1 MAYLETDG
9 GRRTSLRVQRGVIPE
24 RRCVNPV
31 IETGVQRMR
40 VAEEWDGDAPRT
52 LQAQRVS

>member
-1 MAYLETDG
+1 MAYLEADG

-24 RRCVNPV
+24 RRCVNLV
-31 IETGVQRMR
+31 FETGVQRMR
-40 VAEEWDGDAPRT
+40 VAEEWDGDVPRT